1 MRDYGLRLFPAL
13 TSDQAQPDQAAADQ
27 SQRGWFGAGAAS
39 SNWMYSEALSLPI
52 LETPPLIAAADTV
65 KTMLFTVPPA
75 ATGSAK
81 VAVASQTGRFPT
93 PVVTQPVKVLPD
105 AVDVSIA
112 PFPVTPEGVAEVWV
126 QVH

>member
-1 MRDYGLRLFPAL
+1 
-13 TSDQAQPDQAAADQ
+13 
-27 SQRGWFGAGAAS
+27 
-39 SNWMYSEALSLPI
+39 
-52 LETPPLIAAADTV
+52 
-65 KTMLFTVPPA
+65 MLATVPPA

-81 VAVASQTGRFPT
+81 VAVASQTGRFP